1 MLRYVTASVLGAIAT
16 IGLLTLMQA
25 LIADPKP
32 AEAAPF
38 EGDLVDW
45 VRLLEDRDPETIV
58 RRPEPIR
65 LPDDPPPTPPPP
77 TIIGDGRGQ
86 EIVAPGPY
94 VPPKRDPDH
103 LNFIQDGEYLPITR
117 VQPIYPRRALTRGI
131 EGYVLLEFV
140 VTETGTV
147 SDPVVLLADPPGYF
161 DRAALNAVLKFK
173 YKPRVVDGIA
183 MDVPGVR
190 TRIVFEIADQ

>member
-86 EIVAPGPY
+86 EIVRPGPY
-94 VPPKRDPDH
+94 VPPKRDPD

-147 SDPVVLLADPPGYF
+147 RDPVVLLADPPGYF

>member
-38 EGDLVDW
+38 EGDSVDW
-45 VRLLEDRDPETIV
+45 VRLLEDRDPERID
-58 RRPEPIR
+58 RRPERITP
-65 LPDDPPPTPPPP
+65 PDDPPPKPPPP
-77 TIIGDGRGQ
+77 IIGGDRGQ
-86 EIVAPGPY
+86 EIVLPGPY
-94 VPPKRDPDH
+94 VPPKRDPD
-103 LNFIQDGEYLPITR
+103 LSFSQDGEYLPITR
-117 VQPIYPRRALTRGI
+117 VQPIYPRRALSRGL
-131 EGYVLLEFV
+131 EGYVLVEFV

-147 SDPVVLLADPPGYF
+147 RDPVVLLADPPGYF

-173 YKPRVVDGIA
+173 YKPRVVDGVA

-190 TRIVFEIADQ
+190 TRIVFEIADP